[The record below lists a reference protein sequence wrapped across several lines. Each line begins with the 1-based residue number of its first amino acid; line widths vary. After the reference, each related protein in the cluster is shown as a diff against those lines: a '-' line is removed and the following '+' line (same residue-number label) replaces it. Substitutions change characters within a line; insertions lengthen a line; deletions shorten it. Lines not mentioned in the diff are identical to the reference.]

1 MGWPPH
7 HKYFFY
13 LHDLSPT
20 LILLPF
26 FHYLLFTSAFFK
38 SLFVLFLHPYFVP
51 CSLSVSYCS
60 FSQYLLPS
68 ILQFLSFSGVSSF
81 QSKVIPPC
89 SCHVNISNNHIFSEP
104 SCSLLPVASVVSISA
119 RVFSLYKQAD
129 TTQASLSLQ
138 LFLQLSVPH
147 TGLS

>member
-7 HKYFFY
+7 HKLFFD

-26 FHYLLFTSAFFK
+26 FHSLLFTSAFFK
-38 SLFVLFLHPYFVP
+38 SLFMLSFHPYFVP
-51 CSLSVSYCS
+51 SSLSFSYRS
-60 FSQYLLPS
+60 FSEYVLPS
-68 ILQFLSFSGVSSF
+68 ILQIPSFSGVSSF
-81 QSKVIPPC
+81 QSLVIPPC
-89 SCHVNISNNHIFSEP
+89 SCHVNITNNHIFSEP

-129 TTQASLSLQ
+129 ATQASLSLQ